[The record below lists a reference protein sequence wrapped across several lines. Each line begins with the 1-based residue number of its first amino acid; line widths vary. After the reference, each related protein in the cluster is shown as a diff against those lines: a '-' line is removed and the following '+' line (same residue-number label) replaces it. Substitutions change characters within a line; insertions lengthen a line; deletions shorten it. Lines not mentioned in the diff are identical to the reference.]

1 LKVLRRPIDSAHYR
15 WPERRSRIADA
26 KVIRSMSGKACSLD
40 NAACEG
46 FFGRL
51 KTGLFYLRT
60 W

>member
-1 LKVLRRPIDSAHYR
+1 MVLRRPIDSAHYR
-15 WPERRSRIADA
+15 WPEWRSRIADA
-26 KVIRSMSGKACSLD
+26 KLIHSMSRKGCSLD

-51 KTGLFYLRT
+51 KTELFYLRN